1 MKKLLTVFFTLFCV
15 TTLIA
20 QTEQKFGIG
29 WGGFLKTDAF
39 YDTRQYSGLRE
50 GHFLLFPL
58 SESLDKNG
66 VDINEKGS
74 FNILSIQS
82 RLWGKITAPEAFGAK
97 SSGYVEGEFFGTAD
111 GDVNGFRLRH
121 AYIVCDWGSTELL
134 VGQTWHP
141 MFITTN
147 FPEVVSFNTGAPFQ
161 LFSRNPQ
168 IRLRQNLFGDL
179 KLYIT
184 AFSQRDVTS
193 IGPNGGSSIYLRNSG
208 IPELNAKL
216 EYYNKTGSN
225 ELLLGASGGFKTLV
239 PRTKNGNNEDAYDE
253 KVSSIAASGYL
264 KLKFDA
270 FQIKAQSALTQNGVD
285 MLQIGGFAV
294 KSSSN
299 GVWEYTPWNI
309 LSSWLELIYTS
320 KIDES
325 NTLDLGLFGGYSMNM
340 GTQEEITY
348 KENNAFVYYGRNPN
362 IDNLIRISPRVMY
375 TSGKTRFA
383 LETEY
388 TKAAYGTL
396 KSDGKVENT
405 KDYAN
410 IRILLGVYI
419 FF

>member
-1 MKKLLTVFFTLFCV
+1 MNKFFTSIAVFFCVFTL
-15 TTLIA
+15 LA

-39 YDTRQYSGLRE
+39 YDTRQFSGIRE
-50 GHFLLFPL
+50 GHFLFYPL
-58 SESLDKNG
+58 PESLDKNG
-66 VDINEKGS
+66 VDINEKGN

-97 SSGYVEGEFFGTAD
+97 SFGYVEGEFFGTSD

-121 AYIVCDWGSTELL
+121 AYVVCDWGSTELL

-141 MFITTN
+141 MFITSN
-147 FPEVVSFNTGAPFQ
+147 FPDVVSFNTGAPIQ

-168 IRLRQNLFGDL
+168 IRLRQNLIGDL
-179 KLYIT
+179 KFYLT
-184 AFSQRDVTS
+184 AFSQRDMTGT
-193 IGPNGGSSIYLRNSG
+193 GPNGSSSIYLRNSG

-216 EYYNKTGSN
+216 EFHNKSGKD
-225 ELLLGASGGFKTLV
+225 EILIGASGGYKSIV

-253 KVSSIAASGYL
+253 KVNSISAMGYF
-264 KLKFDA
+264 KFKFND
-270 FQIKAQSALTQNGVD
+270 FQIKAQSALTQNAVD
-285 MLQIGGFAV
+285 LLQIGGYAV

-309 LSSWLELIYTS
+309 LSSWLELIYSS
-320 KIDES
+320 KFDES
-325 NTLDLGLFGGYSMNM
+325 NSMDIGLFGGYSMNM
-340 GTQEEITY
+340 GTQDEIGY

-362 IDNLIRISPRVMY
+362 IDNILRISPRIIFN
-375 TSGKTRFA
+375 SGKTRFA
-383 LETEY
+383 FETEY

-410 IRILLGVYI
+410 IRFLLGVYI